1 MRQHERPP
9 FQDHHTA
16 RLRTGHAGHRL
27 RQRRR
32 VHAVVGMYLA
42 NRFGLHD
49 MMGNVAEWVADCQ
62 HPDYR
67 GAPNDGSAWR
77 NNCEGEGDYFSTRG
91 GSFAS
96 SRKVLRSAAR
106 GHGGRTNASSLGE
119 GFRIVRRPP
128 TLSSGLV

>member
-1 MRQHERPP
+1 
-9 FQDHHTA
+9 
-16 RLRTGHAGHRL
+16 
-27 RQRRR
+27 
-32 VHAVVGMYLA
+32 MYLA

-77 NNCEGEGDYFSTRG
+77 NNCDVEGDYFSTRG

-119 GFRIVRRPP
+119 GFRIVEDIGACTASACVDADAGLLRRW
-128 TLSSGLV
+128 SQRSGASARCGRELQ